1 MKTISAIL
9 LSINTK
15 IISYCLSK
23 IIVCNAIHLNSL
35 HYTLKWIT
43 WNYDNDDYSRV
54 QNMRSQMPNAHLMIS
69 FVSLYLHYFY
79 YIFSFARVITRVY
92 VMQRQRCGTHSD
104 IFCLCVF
111 LSCIISSF
119 RKEWK
124 ILQLRYGF
132 RLRQLSSNWSKDS
145 KGAF

>member
-1 MKTISAIL
+1 MIFISI
-9 LSINTK
+9 K
-15 IISYCLSK
+15 IGLYCLSK
-23 IIVCNAIHLNSL
+23 VRMCNAIHLNSL

-43 WNYDNDDYSRV
+43 WNYDNDDYSRGAKHE
-54 QNMRSQMPNAHLMIS
+54 NSDAKRTPNNKLCLVILAL
-69 FVSLYLHYFY
+69 FLLYT
-79 YIFSFARVITRVY
+79 FSFARIITRVY
-92 VMQRQRCGTHSD
+92 VMQSQRCGTYSD

-111 LSCIISSF
+111 LSCITSSF

-132 RLRQLSSNWSKDS
+132 RLRKLSSNWSKDS

>member
-1 MKTISAIL
+1 MI
-9 LSINTK
+9 SINTK

-54 QNMRSQMPNAHLMIS
+54 QNMRSQMPNAHLIIS
-69 FVSLYLHYFY
+69 LASLYLHYFHY
-79 YIFSFARVITRVY
+79 MFSFARIVTRVY
-92 VMQRQRCGTHSD
+92 VMQSQRCGTYSD

-111 LSCIISSF
+111 LSCITSLF

-132 RLRQLSSNWSKDS
+132 RLRQLSLNWSKDS
-145 KGAF
+145 KDVI